1 MTKRTKKSMSA
12 SRTVKTQQVF
22 PTDTNHHNTLFGGK
36 LMAMIDDV
44 AAIAATRHC
53 GHSVVTASTD
63 SVDFI
68 KPIRPGE
75 IVSLVSLVTYTGNS
89 SMEVCVKI
97 ISEDVLAGT
106 KQLAAISFLT
116 FVALDENNKPVIVP
130 EVIAETEDQRWLN
143 ETGKERAAKRKARV
157 ADSKELLTFFSTKL
171 YT

>member
-1 MTKRTKKSMSA
+1 MTERQRKSMSE
-12 SRTVKTQQVF
+12 SRTIKTQQVF
-22 PTDTNHHNTLFGGK
+22 PTDTNHHNTLFGGR

-53 GHSVVTASTD
+53 GRSVVTASTD

-89 SMEVCVKI
+89 SLEVCVKI
-97 ISEDVLAGT
+97 IAENVLEQT

-116 FVALDENNKPVIVP
+116 FVALDENNKPVQVP
-130 EVIAETEDQRWLN
+130 EVYGETEDQVWLN
-143 ETGKERAAKRKARV
+143 ETGKERAQKRKERV
-157 ADSKELLTFFSTKL
+157 TQSKELLNFFATKL
-171 YT
+171 YV